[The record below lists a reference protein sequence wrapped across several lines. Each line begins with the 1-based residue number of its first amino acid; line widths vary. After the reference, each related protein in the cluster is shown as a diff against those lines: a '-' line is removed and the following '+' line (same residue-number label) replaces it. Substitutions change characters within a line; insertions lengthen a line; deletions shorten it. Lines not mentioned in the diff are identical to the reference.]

1 MTRKGSENQR
11 SGAGRILIKLLQVV
25 LYIPIQVA
33 FIPLAIVGLIVAIY
47 KEMVVSKRLGVSFTA
62 IKALQY
68 RWFMHYFDARPDPIS
83 VAFTKRLPCESHFG
97 LWATLGALIIAKK
110 LFGLTT
116 AFGRLD
122 EPGKETLS
130 STPTRRVIMFDEIME
145 RYVDDMEQIVIL
157 GAGFDLIALHFTKG
171 RSAKVFELDQTGT
184 LNVKVE
190 TLKGAGI
197 ENDWITYIPVDYSR
211 ESWADKLLEAGFDR
225 TRKTLF
231 LWQSVSLYLEPETV
245 KTTLREVADLCTDG
259 SVIAQDF
266 YSEAFRSGETSRAVK
281 RSVKVIERM
290 GEYWR
295 FGIDMSHD
303 PEEATRSFLKEC
315 GLRMTKYFQFGK
327 KLDLEPFYCIVE
339 AEKLKDTEIAVDRTA

>member
-1 MTRKGSENQR
+1 M
-11 SGAGRILIKLLQVV
+11 IKLFQVV

-33 FIPLAIVGLIVAIY
+33 FIPVAIVGLIDAIF
-47 KEMVVSKRLGVSFTA
+47 KEMVVSARLGVSFTA

-68 RWFMHYFDARPDPIS
+68 RWFMHYFGARPDPIS
-83 VAFTKRLPCESHFG
+83 VAFTKKLPCESHFG
-97 LWATLGALIIAKK
+97 LWSTLGALIVAQR

-122 EPGKETLS
+122 ELGKETMS
-130 STPTRRVIMFDEIME
+130 STPTRRVVMFDEIME
-145 RYVDDMEQIVIL
+145 HYVDDMEQIVIL

-171 RSAKVFELDQTGT
+171 KNTKVFELDQPGT

-190 TLKGAGI
+190 TLKRARI
-197 ENDWITYIPVDYSR
+197 ANDWITYIPVDYSR

-231 LWQSVSLYLEPETV
+231 LWQSVSLFLEPDIV
-245 KTTLREVADLCTDG
+245 KKTLREMADLCADG
-259 SVIAQDF
+259 SIIAQDF
-266 YSEAFRSGETSRAVK
+266 YSEAFISGKISRAVK

-295 FGIDMSHD
+295 FGIDMSND
-303 PEEATRSFLKEC
+303 PEAATRSFLKEC

-327 KLDLEPFYCIVE
+327 KLDMEPFYCIVE
-339 AEKLKDTEIAVDRTA
+339 AERLEDA